1 MNSNEILSKILSKI
15 LIKYKALC
23 GNKYQIKCEYKAK
36 NALLCSFLDISAYK
50 IYEGL
55 KRGCANFCFHFSAV
69 AIFL

>member
-50 IYEGL
+50 IY
-55 KRGCANFCFHFSAV
+55 
-69 AIFL
+69 

>member
-1 MNSNEILSKILSKI
+1 MPKSEIK
-15 LIKYKALC
+15 
-23 GNKYQIKCEYKAK
+23 IKCEYKAK

-55 KRGCANFCFHFSAV
+55 KRGYANFCFHFSAV